1 MSLPSTEA
9 LSTGNFFN
17 AWTAAFT
24 KKLMKP
30 ILTPCSF
37 ENASWNFLRISMTGA
52 MLTSLN
58 VVRMALV
65 DCDCRRRS
73 ATRALRRV
81 MGTRCSGR
89 SPRSTDGATTCG
101 NTFVGTPVGM
111 TAAAAGAGL
120 GADTAPSTS
129 PLVTRPSLPDPATE
143 PGARLL
149 SAMSLAAAGMATPAM
164 DPPVDGDAA
173 AAGRAAGVAADAAA
187 GAAALALPSV
197 SMRAMSCS
205 ATTVPPSPTRTSA
218 NTPADGAGTR
228 PWRRPCRT
236 DSRA

>member
-1 MSLPSTEA
+1 
-9 LSTGNFFN
+9 
-17 AWTAAFT
+17 
-24 KKLMKP
+24 
-30 ILTPCSF
+30 
-37 ENASWNFLRISMTGA
+37 
-52 MLTSLN
+52 
-58 VVRMALV
+58 
-65 DCDCRRRS
+65 
-73 ATRALRRV
+73 
-81 MGTRCSGR
+81 
-89 SPRSTDGATTCG
+89 
-101 NTFVGTPVGM
+101 M

-218 NTPADGAGTR
+218 NTPADGAGTSR
-228 PWRRPCRT
+228 TTLSVSISIRISSAATASPGFFFHCSIVASAT
-236 DSRA
+236 DSDSCGTLTSMIAISILSVWSECAVSQLPYLVRMKPLSLANAPSTSAFCCSWCRWE